1 MTDGNRT
8 WCAFLVGAF
17 VLAFASGTSWADG
30 SADNTADSVRR
41 IPKIGVEVS
50 DADRAELT
58 AGLAALHTSIEQLR
72 QSKSPLAT
80 ELLPDVLIFH
90 RAVDQALRY
99 REFFEPKEVTIGK
112 ALLKAGQERAD
123 QLLAGE
129 APWTKQTGRVV
140 RGYISKIDR
149 TVQPI
154 GLLIPASYKL
164 DGGQK
169 HRLDFWFHGR
179 GETLSELDF
188 IFGRHRSA
196 GEFTPPNAFV
206 LHSYGRYCNGNKFAG
221 ETDVFEALAHVKKYY
236 PIDEN
241 RLVVRGF
248 SLGGAACWQFAVH
261 YPGKW
266 AAAASPNRGSTSVV
280 AEEALTSTLELEMA
294 LASRTDEA
302 GTLERRAR
310 GARGEGA

>member
-123 QLLAGE
+123 QLLAGD

-179 GETLSELDF
+179 GENLSEVNFLND
-188 IFGRHRSA
+188 RSMNDGQIA
-196 GEFTPPNAFV
+196 PADTIV
-206 LHSYGRYCNGNKFAG
+206 LHPYGRYCNANKLAG
-221 ETDVFEALAHVKKYY
+221 EIDSFEA
-236 PIDEN
+236 
-241 RLVVRGF
+241 
-248 SLGGAACWQFAVH
+248 
-261 YPGKW
+261 
-266 AAAASPNRGSTSVV
+266 
-280 AEEALTSTLELEMA
+280 
-294 LASRTDEA
+294 
-302 GTLERRAR
+302 
-310 GARGEGA
+310 